1 MGFKLSARS
10 ISKLEGVE
18 KDLVAVVMEAI
29 NLTKVDFGVTY
40 GMRTL
45 EEQQKLYDSGRSQTM
60 KSNHLDGRAVDRVA
74 YFGSEISWELN
85 VYDNI

>member
-29 NLTKVDFGVTY
+29 NLGAK
-40 GMRTL
+40 R
-45 EEQQKLYDSGRSQTM
+45 
-60 KSNHLDGRAVDRVA
+60 
-74 YFGSEISWELN
+74 I
-85 VYDNI
+85 